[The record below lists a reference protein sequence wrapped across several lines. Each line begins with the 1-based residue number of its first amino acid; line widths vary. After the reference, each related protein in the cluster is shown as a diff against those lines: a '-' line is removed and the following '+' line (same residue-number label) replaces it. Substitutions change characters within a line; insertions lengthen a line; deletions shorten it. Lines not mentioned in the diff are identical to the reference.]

1 MRTAWKGNEVRW
13 GAECRGG
20 LDEMDAPR
28 AHQEQALSLAKGAGD
43 MGLQARTWVA
53 LAVSHPGGLTPAG

>member
-1 MRTAWKGNEVRW
+1 
-13 GAECRGG
+13 
-20 LDEMDAPR
+20 MDAPR

-53 LAVSHPGGLTPAG
+53 LAASHRGGFVLVG